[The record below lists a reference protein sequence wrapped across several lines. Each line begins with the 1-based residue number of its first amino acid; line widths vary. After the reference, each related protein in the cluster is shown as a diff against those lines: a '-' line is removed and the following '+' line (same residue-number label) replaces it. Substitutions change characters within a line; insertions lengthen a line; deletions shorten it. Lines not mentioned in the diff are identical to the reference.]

1 MKVYQTNEIRNI
13 ALIGGPKSGKT
24 TMAEA
29 MLLEGGV
36 ITRKGTIEDKNTVSD
51 YRDIELEK
59 QNSVH
64 STLMHTVFDGKKI
77 NIIDTPG
84 KIAYSGDAIAALH
97 VADTALLVV
106 NTQVGVI
113 SGTENAWRLAEK
125 ANAPTAFVINQLT
138 HEKANFEESMN
149 ELKRYFGDKITAVQF
164 PVNAGPEFDTIIDL
178 ILTKMIKYPKG
189 GGKPIITDIPE
200 EYAEQTEQL
209 QLALIERAAEGD
221 EALMEK
227 YFETDTLTLDE
238 MRQGVRLGLVQRAI
252 FPVLC
257 TSAKEDIGIYRVLD
271 FVNNSCPSPAD
282 VLGKETSEG
291 ATLTCKDSD
300 NTAVFSWKTSMEPHL
315 GEMSHIKVYGG
326 KITEGQD
333 LINARNG
340 NKERI
345 SQLLVIAG
353 KNREKVSEA
362 VAGDILA
369 TIKLK
374 DVRTN
379 DSLVDAK
386 NNSGEIAKIEYPQ
399 PIYTTAVKA
408 AESQD
413 DEKMGSILHEMQ
425 KTDPSLKAGMSRELR
440 QILIEGMGEAHIN
453 MVKWY
458 FDKVHKIDI
467 ELFPAK
473 IPYRETITKSARADY
488 RHKKQSG
495 GSGQFGEVHMHIQ
508 PYFEGMTNPSD
519 FPVRGTETHE
529 MPWGGKLIFNN
540 CIVGGAIDARFLP
553 AILKGIMDCMDRGPL
568 TGSYARDIAV
578 YVYDGKM
585 HPVDSNEISFKLAGK
600 YAFSEAFKNAGP
612 KIMEPVYDV
621 VVRIPEEMMGAA
633 MTDLQGR
640 RAIIMGMDA
649 DGMYQ
654 VIKARVPLAEMNKY
668 STSLSSISQGRGTF
682 TQEYAEYAQVP
693 GDVQDKL
700 LKEYAASLE
709 EED

>member
-13 ALIGGPKSGKT
+13 ALIGGAKSGKT
-24 TMAEA
+24 TMAEG
-29 MLLEGGV
+29 MLFEGGV
-36 ITRKGTIEDKNTVSD
+36 ISRKGCVEDKNTVSD
-51 YRDIELEK
+51 YRDIEIEK

-84 KIAYSGDAIAALH
+84 KIAYSGDTISALH

-106 NTQVGVI
+106 NSQVGVI
-113 SGTENAWRLAEK
+113 SGTENAWRLAER
-125 ANAPTAFVINQLT
+125 ANTPTAFVLNHLT
-138 HEKANFEESMN
+138 HEKANFEESMT

-164 PVNAGPEFDTIIDL
+164 PVNAGPDFDTIIDL

-189 GGKPIITDIPE
+189 GGKPEITEIPE
-200 EYAEQTEQL
+200 EYAEQTEKL

-257 TSAKEDIGIYRVLD
+257 ASVKEDIGTYRILD
-271 FVNNSCPSPAD
+271 FVNHTCPSPVD
-282 VLGKETSEG
+282 VAGKETSEG
-291 ATLTCKDSD
+291 KTLNCNEADH
-300 NTAVFSWKTSMEPHL
+300 TAIFSWKTSIEPHL

-353 KNREKVSEA
+353 KNREKVHEA
-362 VAGDILA
+362 IAGDIVA

-379 DSLVDAK
+379 DTLVDPK
-386 NNSGEIAKIEYPQ
+386 DNVGEISKINFPA
-399 PIYTTAVKA
+399 PVYTTAVKA
-408 AESQD
+408 VESTD

-425 KTDPSLKAGMSRELR
+425 KTDPSLKTGMSRELR

-458 FDKVHKIDI
+458 FDKIHKIKID
-467 ELFPAK
+467 LFTPRV
-473 IPYRETITKSARADY
+473 PYRETITKPARADY

-508 PYFEGMTNPSD
+508 PYFEGMTNPTD
-519 FPVRGTETHE
+519 FSVRNTETHE
-529 MPWGGKLIFNN
+529 MPWGGKLIFNS
-540 CIVGGAIDARFLP
+540 CIVGGSIDARFMP

-578 YVYDGKM
+578 YIYDGKM

-612 KIMEPVYDV
+612 KIMEPIYDV
-621 VVRIPEEMMGAA
+621 IVRVPEEMMGSA

-640 RAIIMGMDA
+640 RAIIMGMDS

-654 VIKARVPLAEMNKY
+654 IIKAKVPLAEMDKY
-668 STSLSSISQGRGTF
+668 ATSLSSITQGRGTY
-682 TQEYAEYAQVP
+682 TMTYGEYSQVP
-693 GDVQDKL
+693 SDVQDKL
-700 LKEYAASLE
+700 LKAYAASLE